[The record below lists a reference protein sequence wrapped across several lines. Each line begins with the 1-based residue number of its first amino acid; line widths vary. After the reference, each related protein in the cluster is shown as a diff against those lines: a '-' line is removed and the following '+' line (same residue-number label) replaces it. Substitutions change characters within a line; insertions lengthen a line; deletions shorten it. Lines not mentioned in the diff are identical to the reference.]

1 MILTVASTVSF
12 GSLFGAAPIEIMAAT
27 KMQELKKE
35 KAQVESERSEVESG
49 IDKAEQE
56 INRLQ
61 GEQKTV
67 ESEIKRLDLA
77 MEDTNGKIREKTQQI
92 EDKNVEI
99 EKLQAEVKILQDRIQ
114 KRNEMLKDRARNF
127 QETGGMVSYIDV
139 LMGSKSFG
147 DFVDRASAVATIME
161 ADQDILKQHQLD
173 KEMLEKTQAK
183 VEAELEGLKKMR
195 ADLEGMKVKLDA
207 QIKEKNALM
216 ASLHEKEEE
225 AEAHKLDLQE
235 ETEILAAQ
243 SAAIQKAI
251 NMEAQRQADA
261 ERQRREAAARA
272 SQNSGGSNSTVVP
285 APPVSGGMFTTPA
298 NGRFTS
304 GYGQRWGTM
313 HAGIDIA
320 NSAANVPVVAAAD
333 GVVIR
338 SYYSSSYGNCIF
350 IAHSINGQ
358 VYTTVYAHLESR
370 GVGSGA
376 TVSKGQQ
383 IGYMGNT
390 GQSTGKHLH
399 FEIHKGPWN
408 AAKSNA
414 VNPMGY
420 L

>member
-12 GSLFGAAPIEIMAAT
+12 GSLFGAAPTEILAAT

-35 KAQVESERSEVESG
+35 KAQVESERSQVESG

-56 INRLQ
+56 IGRLQ

-67 ESEIKRLDLA
+67 ESEIQRLDLA

-92 EDKNVEI
+92 DDKNVEI
-99 EKLQAEVKILQDRIQ
+99 EKLQAEVKVLKDRIQ

-127 QETGGMVSYIDV
+127 QETGGMVSYVDV

-207 QIKEKNALM
+207 QIKEKNTLM

-225 AEAHKLDLQE
+225 MEAHKLGLQE
-235 ETEILAAQ
+235 ETELLAAQ

-251 NMEAQRQADA
+251 NMEAQRQAEA
-261 ERQRREAAARA
+261 ERQRQEAARRA
-272 SQNSGGSNSTVVP
+272 AQNSGGSSSAAVP
-285 APPVSGGMFTTPA
+285 APPVSSGAFTKPA

-304 GYGQRWGTM
+304 GFGQRWGEL
-313 HAGIDIA
+313 HAGVDIA

-414 VNPMGY
+414 VDPMGY